1 MEKCYRDIQDRGQIA
16 GMSIIE
22 IFILIGLPLI
32 LFPIFTVF
40 DWNVIFILALEVVL
54 IVIFR
59 LAGRVSTFDY
69 GLASFV
75 LSRFVWPT
83 RLSAYVLD
91 EQRYGKTAAESHS
104 DNQREHRA
112 R

>member
-40 DWNVIFILALEVVL
+40 NLNVIFILALEVLLV
-54 IVIFR
+54 VIFR
-59 LAGRVSTFDY
+59 LAGRLTTFDY

-75 LSRFVWPT
+75 LSRFVWPS
-83 RLSAYVLD
+83 RLSSYTLD
-91 EQRYGKTAAESHS
+91 EQRYIKTAAQSSS
-104 DNQREHRA
+104 DNNKEGA